1 MMPPT
6 SPPHAKNP
14 GDGGFTLLEV
24 LVAVTILAMAYLVV
38 LQNFSLSFRNL
49 ERLERVWLRDFT
61 ALLDREA
68 DFRAIPVKAEEE
80 PLVGEILVVG
90 RKYQLV
96 QVTGSDAPGQSTLL
110 LERRP

>member
-1 MMPPT
+1 MPTT
-6 SPPHAKNP
+6 SPPP
-14 GDGGFTLLEV
+14 GENQGAGGFTLLEI

-49 ERLERVWLRDFT
+49 ERLELVWQRDFT
-61 ALLDREA
+61 ALLERER

-80 PLVGEILVVG
+80 PLVGEVLVVG
-90 RKYQLV
+90 QKYQLV
-96 QVTGSDAPGQSTLL
+96 QVSGSDAPGQSTLL